1 MNSIFY
7 IIKMK
12 IACNYRKIN
21 LINVTVNLKFEFK
34 LLLVI
39 KIKKKIY
46 MDVNEIFFI
55 GHNKYGQAGTGE

>member
-1 MNSIFY
+1 
-7 IIKMK
+7 MK

>member
-12 IACNYRKIN
+12 ITCNYRKIN
-21 LINVTVNLKFEFK
+21 LINVTLNLKFEFK

-39 KIKKKIY
+39 KIKKNIHGRKRNLFY
-46 MDVNEIFFI
+46 R
-55 GHNKYGQAGTGE
+55 A

>member
-39 KIKKKIY
+39 KIKKKY
-46 MDVNEIFFI
+46 
-55 GHNKYGQAGTGE
+55 TWT